1 MKIRSIIETDNGVKY
16 CTSSSMEETSYE
28 IKSAQSFIYLRVV
41 CLVTDKDNIWNFKN
55 ILRMRD
61 SGSITIKPVEL
72 NVNHIV
78 SIRPTDIDLDEDK
91 YIC

>member
-1 MKIRSIIETDNGVKY
+1 MKY

-28 IKSAQSFIYLRVV
+28 IKSAQYFIYLRVV

-78 SIRPTDIDLDEDK
+78 SIRPTDIDLEESNK
-91 YIC
+91 